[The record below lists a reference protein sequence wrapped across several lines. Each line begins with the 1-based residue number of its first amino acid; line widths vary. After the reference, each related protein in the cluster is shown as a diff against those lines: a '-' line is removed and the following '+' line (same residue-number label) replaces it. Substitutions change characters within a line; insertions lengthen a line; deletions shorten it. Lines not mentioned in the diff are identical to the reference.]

1 MKTPIRVLIVEDSD
15 NDKELLLQELR
26 RGGYDPDYICIE
38 TETAMNAAL
47 DQQKWDI
54 IISDYSLPQFNGLK
68 ALEIAKNRHLEIPF
82 ILISGTIGE
91 ELAVNAMKE
100 GASDYLMKDNIKR
113 LIPTIDRELKDAER
127 RRQQILAEEALK
139 ESELR
144 FRILAESAPVGI
156 FTTDSQGSTTY
167 VNPRWCQISKLNFEE
182 ALGNGWLKAVHPE
195 DMENLALNWEKS
207 ASASIASNAEYR
219 FINPDGF
226 VVWVIG
232 QAVPQK
238 DDNGNIYGYIGTI
251 TDITERK
258 TMEADLIVSKEKAEQ
273 SDRLKT
279 AFLHNISHE
288 IRTPLNSI
296 VGFSKLIT
304 APDATQEELKR
315 FANIIEQSSNQLL
328 SIISD
333 IMHISAMETGL
344 GKIQEKSLNIN
355 QLCQQLYEQFDS
367 VILNQNI
374 TLVFNAPLPDDKA
387 SIMTDEEKLV
397 QVLNNLIGNA
407 LKFTKE
413 GKVSFGYQA
422 KGSVLEFFVEDT
434 GIGIA
439 AEMHEEIFKRFRQ
452 VESSVTRNFGGSGLG
467 LAISKANIELMG
479 GRIWVESELGKGAKF
494 CFTIPYKTAGS

>member
-1 MKTPIRVLIVEDSD
+1 MGTPIRVLIIEDSD
-15 NDKELLLQELR
+15 NDKELLLLELR
-26 RGGYDPDYICIE
+26 RGGYSPEYICVE
-38 TETAMNAAL
+38 TEADMNEAL
-47 DQQKWDI
+47 DHHKWDL
-54 IISDYSLPQFNGLK
+54 IISDYSLPQFNGLQ
-68 ALEIAKNRHLEIPF
+68 ALEIAKKRQLDIPF

-91 ELAVNAMKE
+91 EVAVNAIKE
-100 GASDYLMKDNIKR
+100 GASDYLMKGNIKR
-113 LIPTIDRELKDAER
+113 LIPTIGRELKDAER
-127 RRQQILAEEALK
+127 HRQQILAEKALK

-144 FRILAESAPVGI
+144 FRTLAESAPVGI
-156 FTTDSQGSTTY
+156 FTTDAQGFTTY
-167 VNPRWCQISKLNFEE
+167 VNPRWCEISKLTEEE
-182 ALGNGWLKAVHPE
+182 AFGDGWLVAVHPE
-195 DMENLALNWEKS
+195 DAESLAFNWGKRTS
-207 ASASIASNAEYR
+207 SSSSSKAEYR
-219 FINPDGF
+219 FLHPDGS

-238 DDNGNIYGYIGTI
+238 DEKGDILGYIGTI

-258 TMEADLIVSKEKAEQ
+258 TMEADLITAKEKAEE

-304 APDATQEELKR
+304 EPDTSQSKLEK
-315 FANIIEQSSNQLL
+315 FAKIIEQSSNQLV

-333 IMHISAMETGL
+333 IMQISAIETGQT
-344 GKIQEKSLNIN
+344 KIREKDININ
-355 QLCQQLYEQFDS
+355 HLCQQLHEQFDS
-367 VILNQNI
+367 VLLNQKI
-374 TLVFNAPLPDDKA
+374 SLAFSGPLPNDNA
-387 SIMTDEEKLV
+387 SIMADEEKLV

-439 AEMHEEIFKRFRQ
+439 PEMHQEIFKRFRQ
-452 VESSVTRNFGGSGLG
+452 VESSLTRNFGGSGLG

-479 GRIWVESELGKGAKF
+479 GQIWVESELGKGAKF
-494 CFTIPYKTAGS
+494 CFTIPFKPVGT